1 MGQGRGAGGQAKGR
15 AEKSLAREAAAAAA
29 AAAAEAVHRYQKGCE
44 QSGRITYVTVK
55 HYFST

>member
-1 MGQGRGAGGQAKGR
+1 MRISQ
-15 AEKSLAREAAAAAA
+15 STAAAVASVVSDSVRPHRAAA
-29 AAAAEAVHRYQKGCE
+29 AAAAEAVHRYQKGCK